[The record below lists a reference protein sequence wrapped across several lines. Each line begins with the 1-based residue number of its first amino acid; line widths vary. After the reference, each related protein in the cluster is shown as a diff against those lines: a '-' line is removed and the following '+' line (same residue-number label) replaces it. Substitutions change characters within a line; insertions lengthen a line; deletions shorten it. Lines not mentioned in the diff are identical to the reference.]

1 MQLSFIIR
9 LHYMSTLVNNSIR
22 REVIFMKQLNLPT
35 KPINA
40 ARVWVSLALAVV
52 ILVLSICPIISVD
65 LKDNKVSEG
74 LQKAID
80 GLNESNKG
88 ELNIEVPESVSVT
101 MPKLVR
107 VDIFIARSIGTLL
120 KSLKNNK
127 ETGEEDLE
135 KIREM
140 LKDPKYQEAFVMV
153 VAMTVDI
160 VDFDKIFDNK
170 TGSGS
175 GEISNTTT
183 TVTGDGSESETGG
196 ENETGNEAESGSETG
211 KVNENGG
218 SAADEAKSEGS
229 AVGTIIMI
237 VVRVIVLL
245 IILSMIMFLPI
256 VVCVKVI
263 IGLISALSN
272 LDYPEKVSA
281 KIGAIPMTGLD
292 FAICIAL
299 MLTLFSGLGF
309 GYGLKWIFVCS
320 IVGSVIN
327 LVATRLRSYE
337 AKDFCFVN
345 IIQSSCTFA
354 LIAGVVYTL
363 STLKVGVI
371 KGFFDAFGS
380 YMEKLTV
387 NVTAVNSAIKGFN
400 EITDGKKIAEVG
412 IGYDWLIDAGIIML
426 FAVFAVCSCAALI
439 LGATNRLCLTQKKN
453 DRGLIY
459 NGIVAAITAAL
470 PFVADYLQNAKEYDF
485 EITGDTANVIT
496 TSSHIYQ
503 LPDSSKSALI
513 AMIVCGIL
521 VMAVGIVINV
531 LKRKFCPEMSVEYQ
545 RLILGGNAPEIRS
558 KEDNQSDMAA
568 SDSKNGSGNTAAPR
582 R

>member
-1 MQLSFIIR
+1 
-9 LHYMSTLVNNSIR
+9 MSTLVNNSIR

-35 KPINA
+35 KPLNT
-40 ARVWVSLALAVV
+40 ARVWVSLALAAV
-52 ILVLSICPIISVD
+52 ILVLSFCPIISVD

-88 ELNIEVPESVSVT
+88 ELNIEIPESVSVT

-107 VDIFIARSIGTLL
+107 VDIFIARSVGILL
-120 KSLKNNK
+120 KSLKNQ
-127 ETGEEDLE
+127 ETSEEDLE

-160 VDFDKIFDNK
+160 IDFDKIFDNK
-170 TGSGS
+170 TGGSS

-218 SAADEAKSEGS
+218 STSDEAKKSGS

-245 IILSMIMFLPI
+245 IILSMITFLPI
-256 VVCVKVI
+256 IICIKVI
-263 IGLISALSN
+263 VGLISALSN

-292 FAICIAL
+292 FSISIAL
-299 MLTLFSGLGF
+299 LLTLFSGLKF

-320 IVGSVIN
+320 IVGAVIN

-400 EITDGKKIAEVG
+400 EITDGKKVAE
-412 IGYDWLIDAGIIML
+412 IGFGFDWLIDAGIIML

-470 PFVADYLQNAKEYDF
+470 PFVADYLQNAKEYDL

-545 RLILGGNAPEIRS
+545 RLILGGNAPEVGS
-558 KEDNQSDMAA
+558 KENKQSDKAA
-568 SDSKNGSGNTAAPR
+568 SDNEKSSDKAAAPR
-582 R
+582 K

>member
-1 MQLSFIIR
+1 M
-9 LHYMSTLVNNSIR
+9 
-22 REVIFMKQLNLPT
+22 
-35 KPINA
+35 
-40 ARVWVSLALAVV
+40 

-65 LKDNKVSEG
+65 LKDNKVREG
-74 LQKAID
+74 LQTAID
-80 GLNESNKG
+80 RLNESNKG

-107 VDIFIARSIGTLL
+107 VDIFIVRSIGTLL

-127 ETGEEDLE
+127 EIGEEDLE

-140 LKDPKYQEAFVMV
+140 LKDPKYQEAFVMM

-175 GEISNTTT
+175 GEISDTTA
-183 TVTGDGSESETGG
+183 TVTGSESETGG
-196 ENETGNEAESGSETG
+196 ENETGNEAESGSEAETG
-211 KVNENGG
+211 KENENGG
-218 SAADEAKSEGS
+218 SASDEAKSGGS
-229 AVGTIIMI
+229 TVGTIIMI
-237 VVRVIVLL
+237 VIRVLVLL
-245 IILSMIMFLPI
+245 TILSMITILPI

-320 IVGSVIN
+320 IVGAVVN

-337 AKDFCFVN
+337 EKDFCFVN
-345 IIQSSCTFA
+345 IIQSSCSFA
-354 LIAGVVYTL
+354 LIAGVAYTL

-380 YMEKLTV
+380 YRQKPTV
-387 NVTAVNSAIKGFN
+387 NVTAFNPPINGFN

-459 NGIVAAITAAL
+459 NGIVSAITAAL
-470 PFVADYLQNAKEYDF
+470 PFVADYLQNAKEYDL

>member
-1 MQLSFIIR
+1 
-9 LHYMSTLVNNSIR
+9 MSTLVNNSIR

-127 ETGEEDLE
+127 EIGEEDLE

-175 GEISNTTT
+175 GEISDTTT
-183 TVTGDGSESETGG
+183 TVTGSGDESETG
-196 ENETGNEAESGSETG
+196 NESETG
-211 KVNENGG
+211 KENENGG
-218 SAADEAKSEGS
+218 STSDETKKSGS

-245 IILSMIMFLPI
+245 IILSMITFLPI

-345 IIQSSCTFA
+345 IIQSSCSFA

-470 PFVADYLQNAKEYDF
+470 PFVADYLQNAKEYDL

>member
-107 VDIFIARSIGTLL
+107 VDIFIARSIGTLF
-120 KSLKNNK
+120 KSLKNQEAN
-127 ETGEEDLE
+127 EEDLE
-135 KIREM
+135 KLREM
-140 LKDPKYQEAFVMV
+140 LKDPKYQEAFAMV

-160 VDFDKIFDNK
+160 IDFDKIFDDTTGSSSGTLTDTTTNV
-170 TGSGS
+170 TGSG
-175 GEISNTTT
+175 
-183 TVTGDGSESETGG
+183 DESETG
-196 ENETGNEAESGSETG
+196 NESETG

-245 IILSMIMFLPI
+245 IILSMITFLPI

-281 KIGAIPMTGLD
+281 KIGAIPMVGLD

-320 IVGSVIN
+320 IVGAVIN

>member
-107 VDIFIARSIGTLL
+107 VDIFIARSIGTLF
-120 KSLKNNK
+120 KSLKNQEAN
-127 ETGEEDLE
+127 EEDLE
-135 KIREM
+135 KLREM
-140 LKDPKYQEAFVMV
+140 LKDPKYQEAFAMV

-160 VDFDKIFDNK
+160 IDFDKIFDDTTGSSSGTLTDTTTNV
-170 TGSGS
+170 TGSG
-175 GEISNTTT
+175 
-183 TVTGDGSESETGG
+183 DESETG
-196 ENETGNEAESGSETG
+196 NESETG

-245 IILSMIMFLPI
+245 IILSMITFLPI

-281 KIGAIPMTGLD
+281 KIGAIPMVGLD
-292 FAICIAL
+292 FAIMIAL
-299 MLTLFSGLGF
+299 MLTLFSGLEF

-320 IVGSVIN
+320 IVGAVVN

-345 IIQSSCTFA
+345 IIQSSCSFA
-354 LIAGVVYTL
+354 LIAGVAYTL

-470 PFVADYLQNAKEYDF
+470 PFVADYLQNAKEYDL

-558 KEDNQSDMAA
+558 KEDNQSDDMAA

>member
-1 MQLSFIIR
+1 
-9 LHYMSTLVNNSIR
+9 MSTLVNNSIR

-35 KPINA
+35 KPLNT
-40 ARVWVSLALAVV
+40 ARVWVSLALAAV
-52 ILVLSICPIISVD
+52 ILVLSFCPIISVD

-88 ELNIEVPESVSVT
+88 ELNIEIPESVSVT

-107 VDIFIARSIGTLL
+107 VDIFIARSVGILL
-120 KSLKNNK
+120 KSLKNQ
-127 ETGEEDLE
+127 ETSEEDLE

-160 VDFDKIFDNK
+160 IDFDKIFDDT
-170 TGSGS
+170 TGSSS

-218 SAADEAKSEGS
+218 STSDEAKKSGN

-245 IILSMIMFLPI
+245 IILSMITFLPI

-263 IGLISALSN
+263 VGLISALSN
-272 LDYPEKVSA
+272 LSYPEKVSA

-292 FAICIAL
+292 FSISIAL
-299 MLTLFSGLGF
+299 LLTLFSGLKF

-320 IVGSVIN
+320 IVGAVIN

-400 EITDGKKIAEVG
+400 EITDGKKVAE
-412 IGYDWLIDAGIIML
+412 IGFGFDWLIDAGIIML

-470 PFVADYLQNAKEYDF
+470 PFVADYLQNAKEYDL

-545 RLILGGNAPEIRS
+545 RLILGGNAPEVGS
-558 KEDNQSDMAA
+558 KENKQSDKAA
-568 SDSKNGSGNTAAPR
+568 SDNEKSSDKAAAPR
-582 R
+582 K